1 LPVRLTKSGI
11 GSNIGPFKVSGNDAV
26 VIESNKGNVE
36 IDADKG
42 IYVYDDKA
50 NLSLAL
56 HNSNS
61 P

>member
-1 LPVRLTKSGI
+1 LPVRLTKAGI
-11 GSNIGPFKVSGNDAV
+11 GSNIGPFSVNSIDS
-26 VIESNKGNVE
+26 VIVKSDNGNVE

-42 IYVYDDKA
+42 IYVYDDNE